1 MPSSDF
7 AHVTVV
13 LPSLNPDEK
22 LQKTVASLLAAGFT
36 DLVLVNDGSREDTLR
51 FFPKEDEHI
60 TVLRDEVNR
69 GKGAALKTAFRYVLE
84 HRPDSPGVVTADGDG
99 QHRAEDV
106 RRCAEAMIADGDA
119 RKIVFG
125 CRDFSL
131 PHVPRRSR
139 MGNRITSAVFRI
151 FCGLRLS
158 DTQTGLRAIPRDLLP
173 LMLTVPGDRF
183 EYETNMLHEMQAH
196 GIGISEV
203 KIDTV
208 YIEENRTSHFRPFR
222 DSVRVYARFL
232 LFIGSSLASFLMDAL
247 LVFLFLTLAE
257 KLFSVHFDDE
267 GTTALVATALCKAC
281 ARVLSALFNFT
292 LNRKKVFGAAK
303 NTRRSML
310 RYFILA
316 ACILLVSSGATAFG
330 KLLFGLD
337 STWQITL
344 LGVVVDCVLFI
355 ASFRIQQA
363 WVFKKEIDKESF
375 R

>member
-1 MPSSDF
+1 MVSSDLSC
-7 AHVTVV
+7 VTVV

-22 LQKTVASLLAAGFT
+22 LQKTVASLLAVGFT
-36 DLVLVNDGSREDTLR
+36 DLVLVNDGSRADTLR
-51 FFPKEDEHI
+51 FFPAEDERI
-60 TVLRDEVNR
+60 TVLRHEVNR
-69 GKGAALKTAFRYVLE
+69 GKGAALKTAFRYVLD
-84 HRPDSPGVVTADGDG
+84 HRPASRGVVTVDGDG

-106 RRCAEAMIADGDA
+106 RRCAETMLADGE
-119 RKIVFG
+119 KIIFG

-139 MGNRITSAVFRI
+139 TGNRITSAVFRI

-158 DTQTGLRAIPRDLLP
+158 DTQTGLRAIPKKLLP

-196 GIGISEV
+196 GIGLAEV

-208 YIEENRTSHFRPFR
+208 YIEENKTSHFRPFR
-222 DSVRVYARFL
+222 DSVRVYSRFL
-232 LFIGSSLASFLMDAL
+232 MFIGSSAVSFLLDAL
-247 LVFLFLTLAE
+247 LMFLFLTLAE
-257 KLFSVHFDDE
+257 KLLSVHFE
-267 GTTALVATALCKAC
+267 NESTTAVAATAACKAC
-281 ARVLSALFNFT
+281 ARIVSALFNFT
-292 LNRKKVFGAAK
+292 LNRKKVFGAAG
-303 NTRRSML
+303 NTGRAML

-316 ACILLVSSGATAFG
+316 ACILLVSSGATALG

-355 ASFRIQQA
+355 ANFRIQQA
-363 WVFKKEIDKESF
+363 WVFKKEVEKQESQ
-375 R
+375 RN

>member
-1 MPSSDF
+1 
-7 AHVTVV
+7 
-13 LPSLNPDEK
+13 
-22 LQKTVASLLAAGFT
+22 
-36 DLVLVNDGSREDTLR
+36 
-51 FFPKEDEHI
+51 
-60 TVLRDEVNR
+60 
-69 GKGAALKTAFRYVLE
+69 
-84 HRPDSPGVVTADGDG
+84 
-99 QHRAEDV
+99 
-106 RRCAEAMIADGDA
+106 
-119 RKIVFG
+119 
-125 CRDFSL
+125 
-131 PHVPRRSR
+131 
-139 MGNRITSAVFRI
+139 
-151 FCGLRLS
+151 
-158 DTQTGLRAIPRDLLP
+158 
-173 LMLTVPGDRF
+173 MLTVPGDRF

>member
-1 MPSSDF
+1 MVSSDLSC
-7 AHVTVV
+7 VTVV

-22 LQKTVASLLAAGFT
+22 LQKTVASLLAVGFT
-36 DLVLVNDGSREDTLR
+36 DLVLVNDGSRADTLR
-51 FFPKEDEHI
+51 FFPAEDERI
-60 TVLRDEVNR
+60 TVLRHEVNR
-69 GKGAALKTAFRYVLE
+69 GKGAALKTAFQYVLDN
-84 HRPDSPGVVTADGDG
+84 RPDSAGVVTVDGAG

-106 RRCAEAMIADGDA
+106 RRCAETMLADGE
-119 RKIVFG
+119 KIIFG

-139 MGNRITSAVFRI
+139 TGNRITSAVFRI

-158 DTQTGLRAIPRDLLP
+158 DTQTGLRAIPKKLLP

-196 GIGISEV
+196 GIGLAEV

-208 YIEENRTSHFRPFR
+208 YIEENKTSHFRPFR
-222 DSVRVYARFL
+222 DSVRVYSRFL
-232 LFIGSSLASFLMDAL
+232 MFIGSSAVSFLLDAL
-247 LVFLFLTLAE
+247 LMFLFLTLAE
-257 KLFSVHFDDE
+257 KLLSVHFE
-267 GTTALVATALCKAC
+267 NESTTAVAATAACKAC
-281 ARVLSALFNFT
+281 ARIVSALFNFT
-292 LNRKKVFGAAK
+292 LNRKKVFGAAG
-303 NTRRSML
+303 NTGRAML

-316 ACILLVSSGATAFG
+316 ACILLVSSGATALG
-330 KLLFGLD
+330 KLLFGLG

-363 WVFKKEIDKESF
+363 WVFKKEVEKQESQ
-375 R
+375 RN